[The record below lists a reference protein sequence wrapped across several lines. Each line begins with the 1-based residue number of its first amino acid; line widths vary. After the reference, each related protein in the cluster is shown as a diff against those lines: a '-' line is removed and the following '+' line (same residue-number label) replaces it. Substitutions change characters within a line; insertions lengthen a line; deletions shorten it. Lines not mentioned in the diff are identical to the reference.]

1 MWSSRKASSRDEA
14 AVIGGLIV
22 KTAHPRILSI
32 GWTSL
37 TILSVLAASPEPVV
51 KMATLSL
58 AACNS
63 SSTFPTNQSCECFSG
78 PAPIAPPGSRRSIG
92 SRNRQGS
99 PSRSGRTGRPEP
111 TPRRDS
117 LIQRVRS
124 RAGRT
129 RWRRGENSSSQTRR
143 SCAQP
148 KRPRRMGRCGE
159 VADDGEK
166 SGGPPRPRNRYVCRK
181 AAVSALGS
189 ALCEIRVEPL
199 NLLQSVQ
206 TYFCLGHCITRGIG
220 LRRQASILRLS
231 GAALSRALSVL
242 IESEPGSSLLF

>member
-1 MWSSRKASSRDEA
+1 MRPPSSAASSSKRRTR
-14 AVIGGLIV
+14 GSY
-22 KTAHPRILSI
+22 PI

-63 SSTFPTNQSCECFSG
+63 SSTSPTNQSCECFSG

-129 RWRRGENSSSQTRR
+129 CWRRGENSSSQTRR

-181 AAVSALGS
+181 APFQRNSRRA
-189 ALCEIRVEPL
+189 VEPFAIRPDL
-199 NLLQSVQ
+199 FLPGTLHHSGNRPAPPSEHTPLE
-206 TYFCLGHCITRGIG
+206 
-220 LRRQASILRLS
+220 RRSA
-231 GAALSRALSVL
+231 
-242 IESEPGSSLLF
+242 F

>member
-1 MWSSRKASSRDEA
+1 M
-14 AVIGGLIV
+14 
-22 KTAHPRILSI
+22 
-32 GWTSL
+32 
-37 TILSVLAASPEPVV
+37 PEPVV
-51 KMATLSL
+51 KTATLSL

-63 SSTFPTNQSCECFSG
+63 SSTSPTNQSCECLSS
-78 PAPIAPPGSRRSIG
+78 PVPISPPGSRRSIG

-129 RWRRGENSSSQTRR
+129 CWRRGENSSSQTRR

-181 AAVSALGS
+181 AAVSAPGS

-231 GAALSRALSVL
+231 GAALSRAFSS
-242 IESEPGSSLLF
+242 ESLPRT

>member
-1 MWSSRKASSRDEA
+1 M
-14 AVIGGLIV
+14 
-22 KTAHPRILSI
+22 
-32 GWTSL
+32 
-37 TILSVLAASPEPVV
+37 PEPVV
-51 KMATLSL
+51 KTATLSL
-58 AACNS
+58 AACNR
-63 SSTFPTNQSCECFSG
+63 SSTSPTNQSCECLSS
-78 PAPIAPPGSRRSIG
+78 PAPISPPGSRRSIG

-129 RWRRGENSSSQTRR
+129 CWRRGENSSSQTRR

-181 AAVSALGS
+181 APFQRNSRRA
-189 ALCEIRVEPL
+189 VEPFAIRPDL
-199 NLLQSVQ
+199 FLPGTLHHSGNRPAPPSEHTPLE
-206 TYFCLGHCITRGIG
+206 
-220 LRRQASILRLS
+220 RRSA
-231 GAALSRALSVL
+231 
-242 IESEPGSSLLF
+242 F